1 MSLDKQWAPLGL
13 EASLEGMEQSYDLIE
28 CGCIPKE
35 YGSVDN
41 QERWLRQGDWLLC

>member
-1 MSLDKQWAPLGL
+1 MVKKTVDVPGQAVWAPLGL

-35 YGSVDN
+35 CGSVDN
-41 QERWLRQGDWLLC
+41 QEGG